1 MSNECPTNI
10 RRRTLLAAMAGAA
23 ISTAGLPLRAR
34 AQGLS
39 KRPIRLI
46 VPTTPA
52 SGPDIVAR
60 ILAPRIQARW
70 DQPVVVENHVGASGA
85 IGAEM
90 VTRAQPDGQVMLVN
104 VSTMF
109 IYPNLMK
116 VNFDVVKSFQSV
128 IHLASTSFALAVL
141 PSFPANNMQEFIAY
155 VKTRP
160 GQLHYA
166 SAGTG
171 THHHLS
177 MELLKLSTGLNIVHV
192 PYKGTAGA
200 TSDLLGGQIEMMM
213 MPIHVAL
220 PMQKGG
226 KIKLLGESMRERH
239 PLFPE
244 LPSISEQGVRDYDV
258 DLWLGLWGPAGLP
271 ADIVAKYNALLREI
285 LAEPETREKFVQQG
299 LVIKTST
306 PEELA
311 RSSRAEFEKWGKV
324 VREAKVSAD

>member
-1 MSNECPTNI
+1 MINEYPTNI
-10 RRRTLLAAMAGAA
+10 RRWTLLAAMVGATIGA
-23 ISTAGLPLRAR
+23 AGLPSGAW

-52 SGPDIVAR
+52 TGPDIVAR

-70 DQPVVVENHVGASGA
+70 DQPVVVENHVGASGS
-85 IGAEM
+85 IGAEL
-90 VTRAQPDGQVMLVN
+90 VTRAPADGHVMLVN

-109 IYPNLMK
+109 LYPNLMK
-116 VNFDVVKSFQSV
+116 VNFDVVRSFQAV
-128 IHLASTSFALAVL
+128 IHLASTSFALAVP
-141 PSFPANNMQEFIAY
+141 PSFPASNMQEFITY
-155 VKTRP
+155 VKARP

-166 SAGTG
+166 SAGMG

-200 TSDLLGGQIEMMM
+200 TSDLLGGQIQMMM

-220 PMQKGG
+220 PMQKAGR
-226 KIKLLGESMRERH
+226 IKLLGESMRERH

-244 LPSISEQGVRDYDV
+244 LPSIQEQGVRDYNV
-258 DLWLGLWGPAGLP
+258 DLWLAVWGPAGLP
-271 ADIVAKYNALLREI
+271 VDIVAKYNALLREI
-285 LAEPETREKFVQQG
+285 VAESETREKFVQQG

-311 RSSRAEFEKWGKV
+311 QISKAEFEKWGKV
-324 VREAKVSAD
+324 VRDAKISAD